1 MDFIDPHIRRI
12 NKIKLLVGYV
22 LIGCAVIMTTLVLL
36 YQAKGYGFGKNGQII
51 QNGLVYISSSP
62 SPATIYLNGIKNNA
76 QTNARLGLPAGE
88 YTVQLT
94 RTGYRSW
101 QRAVGVEGGSVER
114 FNYPFLFPQ
123 KLITTTV
130 QTYAEQPN
138 LVIQSPNRRWLL
150 IQQLGSDTTFDMF
163 DLSTPKLLKST
174 PETIPASLLPASP
187 STSPAA
193 WQMISWSTDNIH
205 VLLDRIGDGSN
216 DYILFD
222 TQAPDQSVDLTK
234 ALNLNNATAPAFD
247 NNSYNQYYLFD
258 QASGTL
264 TTATL
269 ANPQPV
275 PVLEHVLAYKTY
287 GNSNVL
293 YVTDYQA
300 TAGSVLVRWLQGSNT
315 YTLRQ
320 LQSGATN
327 YLLDLTQYGG
337 NWYVVAGDSS
347 GDKTYVYENPIN
359 VLNSQP
365 VQPLVPVDILKVD
378 QPNFEAF
385 SASAQF
391 VMAENGTS
399 FSVYDVQNE
408 KSYTYQVSTPIT
420 TGLHALWMDGDRL
433 DYVSN
438 SHIVVFD
445 YDDAN
450 QQTLQPAIDGAQD
463 FFDQNYKWS
472 YCLTTTA
479 DPTTPFALAQTS
491 LLIPADQ

>member
-22 LIGCAVIMTTLVLL
+22 LVGCAVIMTTLVLL
-36 YQAKGYGFGKNGQII
+36 YQAKGYGFGKDGQII
-51 QNGLVYISSSP
+51 QNGLVYISSNP
-62 SPATIYLNGIKNNA
+62 SPATIHLNGIKNNA
-76 QTNARLGLPAGE
+76 QTNARLDLPAGE

-138 LVIQSPNRRWLL
+138 LIMQSPNRRWLL
-150 IQQLGSDTTFDMF
+150 IQRLGDDTTFDMF

-174 PETIPASLLPASP
+174 PVTIPATLLPASP
-187 STSPAA
+187 STNPAV
-193 WQMISWSTDNIH
+193 WQMIGWSTDNVH
-205 VLLDRIGDGSN
+205 VLLDRITAGTN
-216 DYILFD
+216 DYISFD

-247 NNSYNQYYLFD
+247 NNSNSQYYLFD

-269 ANPQPV
+269 TNPQPV
-275 PVLEHVLAYKTY
+275 PVLDHVLAYKTY
-287 GNSNVL
+287 GSNNIL
-293 YVTDYQA
+293 YVTDNQA
-300 TAGSVLVRWLQGSNT
+300 PAGSVLVRWLQGSNT

-320 LQSGATN
+320 LQSGATD
-327 YLLDLTQYGG
+327 YLIDLTQYGG
-337 NWYVVAGDSS
+337 NWYVIAGDSS
-347 GDKTYVYENPIN
+347 GDKTYVYENPIS
-359 VLNSQP
+359 VLSSQP

-385 SASAQF
+385 SASAQY

-408 KSYTYQVSTPIT
+408 KSYTYQVPAPIT
-420 TGLHALWMDGDRL
+420 AGLHALWMDGERL

-438 SHIVVFD
+438 GHIVVFD

-450 QQTLQPAIDGAQD
+450 QQTLQPAIDGALD

-472 YCLTTTA
+472 YCLTTTT
-479 DPTTPFALAQTS
+479 DPTTPFALTQTS